1 MRLICEGG
9 NALAIYPSIGCSK
22 KTRINKYDYVTKLYK
37 STEPAEEEYK
47 IYSKLPEELNNKL
60 YYNFCELCKIDS
72 NIHSYVDKIVEDY
85 DIKKINYNSLL
96 NIKYIHGVT
105 LYDYLKQ
112 FMTIKKFIHLL
123 ELMVIF
129 HEDIIKMN
137 ELNFYHKDIF
147 SQNVMINFKV
157 DKLFLIDFGRS
168 KYSKKKENIDINN
181 FNKMLEDVLDCGKK
195 NNKIKYVIR
204 SVKKIYSKIDIHFL
218 KILLNNLI

>member
-1 MRLICEGG
+1 
-9 NALAIYPSIGCSK
+9 
-22 KTRINKYDYVTKLYK
+22 
-37 STEPAEEEYK
+37 
-47 IYSKLPEELNNKL
+47 LPEELNNKL

-72 NIHSYVDKIVEDY
+72 NIHSYVDRIVEDY

-105 LYDYLKQ
+105 LYDYLNK
-112 FMTIKKFIHLL
+112 FITIKKFIHLL
-123 ELMVIF
+123 ELMIIF

-147 SQNVMINFKV
+147 SQNVMINFKL

-181 FNKMLEDVLDCGKK
+181 FNKMIEDVLDCGKK
-195 NNKIKYVIR
+195 HNKINIVIR

-218 KILLNNLI
+218 KILLNNLIK